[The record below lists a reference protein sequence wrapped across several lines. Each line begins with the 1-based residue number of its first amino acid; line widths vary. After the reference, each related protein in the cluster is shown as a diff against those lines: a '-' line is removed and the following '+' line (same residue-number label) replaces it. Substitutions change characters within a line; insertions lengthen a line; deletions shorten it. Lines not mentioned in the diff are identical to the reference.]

1 MRMRLL
7 LVLVPLVG
15 GASQPSVQ
23 QISGPTEEYA
33 TAFVDVTVVPM
44 DGERLVPHQTVVVR
58 GTRIADIGPAV
69 RLHVPQEA
77 QRIDGRGKYLMPGL
91 ADMHSHPERLV
102 DLLVYVASGV
112 TTVRTMGSPPDLRH
126 WRAESAANR
135 LVSPAIYT
143 AGPVL
148 DGPSEIYQGGPS
160 VETAAAAV
168 QAVREQH
175 DAGFDFIKVYNNLSK
190 EGYEAVVAEARR
202 LGMPVAGHVPFS
214 VGLKGALAARQA
226 SIEHLR
232 GYAAELVRADA
243 PLQAGNDFRT
253 RTLDWNYADETRFSS
268 LAEATRAAGVWNC
281 PTLVWNQTQLLPSDE
296 YARWLA
302 RPELSLAWPDLL
314 ADGRSRWPYMKN
326 FTDADY
332 VAAQRGI
339 PVQQR
344 FVKALKDAG
353 ARLLL
358 GTDLG
363 AFAVTD
369 ELTLLAE
376 SGLSPYEALRTG
388 TRDAAE
394 FLGQTEEWGTVS
406 AGLRADLLLLDANP
420 LADVANT
427 KRRVGIMLRGRW
439 LPNAEMARLIYEL
452 TTGVESGKP

>member
-1 MRMRLL
+1 MLAA
-7 LVLVPLVG
+7 VLG
-15 GASQPSVQ
+15 CANQASS
-23 QISGPTEEYA
+23 QIPDPTEGCV

-44 DGERLVPHQTVVVR
+44 DRERLVPHQTVVVR
-58 GTRIADIGPAV
+58 GAKIANIGPAA
-69 RLHVPQEA
+69 RIHVPLGA

-91 ADMHSHPERLV
+91 ADMHSHPERLL
-102 DLLVYVASGV
+102 DLLVYVANGV
-112 TTVRTMGSPPDLRH
+112 TTVRTMGSPPDLRE
-126 WRAESAANR
+126 WRAASAANQ

-148 DGPSEIYQGGPS
+148 DGPSDDYPGGPS
-160 VETAAAAV
+160 VETPAAAV

-175 DAGFDFIKVYNNLSK
+175 DSGFDFIKVYNNLSK
-190 EGYEAVVAEARR
+190 EVYEAIVIEARK

-214 VGLKGALAARQA
+214 VGLRGALAARQA

-232 GYAAELVRADA
+232 GYSAELVQANA
-243 PLQAGNDFRT
+243 PVQVGNDLRS
-253 RTLDWNYADETRFSS
+253 RTLAWNHADESRFSG

-281 PTLVWNQTQLLPSDE
+281 PTLVWSQTQFFPSDM

-302 RPELSLAWPDLL
+302 RPEMRFAWPELL
-314 ADGRSRWPYMKN
+314 ANTRAQWPYMKN
-326 FTDADY
+326 FTEADFH
-332 VAAQRGI
+332 AAQRGI
-339 PVQQR
+339 AVQQR

-369 ELTLLAE
+369 ELRLLVE

-394 FLGQTEEWGTVS
+394 FLGQAEEWGTVTT
-406 AGLRADLLLLDANP
+406 GVRADLVLLDGNP

-427 KRRVGIMLRGRW
+427 KGQIGTMLRGRW
-439 LPNAEMARLIYEL
+439 LPKAEITRMLETLA
-452 TTGVESGKP
+452 TGVE

>member
-1 MRMRLL
+1 MRVRLL
-7 LVLVPLVG
+7 LVLVPLLGGVG
-15 GASQPSVQ
+15 EPSVQ
-23 QISGPTEEYA
+23 RISGPTEEYA

-44 DGERLVPHQTVVVR
+44 DGERLVAHQTVVVR
-58 GTRIADIGPAV
+58 GTRIADIGPAA
-69 RLHVPQEA
+69 RLQAPQGA

-102 DLLVYVASGV
+102 DLLMYVASGV
-112 TTVRTMGSPPDLRH
+112 SFVRTMGSPPDLRH
-126 WRAESAANR
+126 WRAESAANQ

-143 AGPVL
+143 AGAVL
-148 DGPSEIYQGGPS
+148 DGSSETSQSGPS

-175 DAGFDFIKVYNNLSK
+175 DGGFDFIKVYNSLSK
-190 EGYEAVVAEARR
+190 EVYEAIVAEARR

-214 VGLKGALAARQA
+214 VGVKGALAARQA

-232 GYAAELVRADA
+232 GYAAELVRAD
-243 PLQAGNDFRT
+243 PFLQAGPDFRT
-253 RTLDWNYADETRFSS
+253 RTLDWNDADETRFSS
-268 LAEATRAAGVWNC
+268 LAQATRAAGVWNC
-281 PTLVWNQTQLLPSDE
+281 PTLVWTQTQLLPSDE

-314 ADGRSRWPYMKN
+314 ADGRSRWPFMKN

-369 ELTLLAE
+369 ELTLLVE

-394 FLGQTEEWGTVS
+394 FLGQTEEWGTVT

-439 LPNAEMARLIYEL
+439 LSNAEMARLIYEL
-452 TTGVESGKP
+452 TMGVESRKL

>member
-1 MRMRLL
+1 
-7 LVLVPLVG
+7 
-15 GASQPSVQ
+15 
-23 QISGPTEEYA
+23 
-33 TAFVDVTVVPM
+33 
-44 DGERLVPHQTVVVR
+44 
-58 GTRIADIGPAV
+58 
-69 RLHVPQEA
+69 
-77 QRIDGRGKYLMPGL
+77 
-91 ADMHSHPERLV
+91 
-102 DLLVYVASGV
+102 VA
-112 TTVRTMGSPPDLRH
+112 
-126 WRAESAANR
+126 
-135 LVSPAIYT
+135 
-143 AGPVL
+143 
-148 DGPSEIYQGGPS
+148 
-160 VETAAAAV
+160 TAAAAV

-175 DAGFDFIKVYNNLSK
+175 DAGFDFIKVYNDLSK
-190 EGYEAVVAEARR
+190 EVYEAIVTEARR
-202 LGMPVAGHVPFS
+202 LGVPVAGHVPLS

-232 GYAAELVRADA
+232 GYAEELVRADG
-243 PLQAGNDFRT
+243 PLKAGNDFRT
-253 RTLDWNYADETRFSS
+253 RTLAWNYADETRFSN

-281 PTLVWNQTQLLPSDE
+281 PTLVWTQTQLLPSGD

-302 RPELSLAWPDLL
+302 RPELSLAWPEML

-332 VAAQRGI
+332 AAAQRGI

-363 AFAVTD
+363 AFAVTA

-394 FLGQTEEWGTVS
+394 FLGQTGEWGSVTV
-406 AGLRADLLLLDANP
+406 GVRADLLMLDANP

-427 KRRVGIMLRGRW
+427 KRRAGIMLRGRW
-439 LPNAEMARLIYEL
+439 LSNAEMARLIYEL
-452 TTGVESGKP
+452 TTGVESGKR